1 MLPDR
6 LAFIDLETTGANPLL
21 DRVTEIGVVEV
32 EGDRVSVWDTL
43 INPERPIPQFIQQ
56 LTGISDAMVA
66 GAPTFAQVAEELAER
81 LHGRLFIA
89 HNARFDYGF
98 VRNAYQ
104 RLGHR
109 FRAEVLCTVR
119 LSRKLFPEHHRH
131 NLDSLIAR
139 HALIIGSDRHRALTD
154 ADLIWQFWRLVLRER
169 GEEALAEAVQHQLKR
184 PRLPPHLDPV
194 LLDDLPEIP
203 GVYLLY
209 GDHDALLYVGKSVN
223 LRQRVLSHFA
233 ADAREYKAMRL
244 TQEVRRIDWRE
255 TVGELGALLLESR
268 LVKEGQPLHNRRLR
282 RPADLCAWRLQEAA
296 PGDYRPH
303 LVTAEDADF
312 GRLGD
317 LYGLFSSQREAAA
330 ALRKIAEA
338 HQLCPLLLG
347 LEKSGKIGRPCF
359 AHQLG
364 KCRGACAGKE
374 AIGLHSARL
383 MAALARLKL
392 QAWPYPGPIGLV
404 ERDNFLDVEEIHV
417 INGWRYLGTAR
428 SEVEVREILEQAG
441 QARFDM
447 DIYKLLKAHVEKGK
461 TTVRHL

>member
-98 VRNAYQ
+98 VRNAYK

-441 QARFDM
+441 QARFDI